1 MKLEPSVTYSH
12 TLLSS
17 VVNENDIVVDGT
29 IGKGNDTEFLA
40 RLVGN
45 QGKVFGFDIQAEAI
59 QKTQERINKNSL
71 SNQVTLINDGHE
83 NISNYVEDHIQAAIF
98 NLGYLPGGN
107 KEVITLPETTL
118 KAIQSS
124 LSLLNVGG
132 IVIIILYYGHPGG
145 EIEKEKVLS
154 FVQSL
159 AQKQYSVL
167 KYEFIN
173 QINCPPILIAI
184 QKNDNH

>member
-12 TLLSS
+12 TLLSN
-17 VVNENDIVVDGT
+17 VVSENDIVVDGT
-29 IGKGNDTEFLA
+29 VGKGNDTEFLA

-45 QGKVFGFDIQAEAI
+45 QGKVYGFDIQKEAI
-59 QKTQERINKNSL
+59 QKTQERINQNNL
-71 SNQVTLINDGHE
+71 NNQVKLINDGHE
-83 NISNYVEDHIQAAIF
+83 NISNYVNDNIQAAIF

-124 LSLLNVGG
+124 LSLLSIGG
-132 IVIIILYYGHPGG
+132 IVIIVLYYGHPGG
-145 EIEKEKVLS
+145 ELEKEKVLS

-159 AQKQYSVL
+159 DQKQYAVL
-167 KYEFIN
+167 KYEFVN